1 MNILNKTDLEKR
13 EEQILAPYALK
24 SGKSKGRAHIEPTVE
39 QSRTNF
45 QLDRDRIIHTKAFR
59 RLKGKTQVLS
69 PGAAGDHFR
78 DRLTHTLEVTQIS
91 RDLARNFNL
100 NEDAAEAIA
109 LAHDLG
115 HSPFG
120 HAGETALNEC
130 LQAHG
135 LSFEHNEQSKRV
147 VTEIEELYPQ
157 FSGLNL
163 SLEIIEGLEKHQTPF
178 DQVNQEFI
186 GASLEAQIVNIADEI
201 AYLNHDIDD
210 GLRLKILKPEHL
222 QDLEIWQEAVTLSQE
237 LYQVTDIYS
246 PYRFRIISSL
256 MKLMIRDLIKN
267 TAQIIDVQK
276 FDSIES
282 IYQHKNEQLVSFS
295 APMRAKVN
303 QLRKSLYQNF
313 YLSPI
318 IQEPAQ
324 QGQQIIK
331 ELFAY
336 YLAKTDQTP
345 PQIRDY
351 IAGMTDSF
359 AAGCLMQ
366 TNPLWSNCLKIPIMI
381 CPKCKHENTKVIDS
395 RDSNDNKVIRRRR
408 ECEACAY
415 RFTTFENVATANFI
429 VIKKDNSREP
439 YNRQKLAQ
447 GIWKACE
454 KRKISQDQIEE
465 LLNELEE
472 GWSSL
477 GKEVQS
483 TKLGEGVMNRLRDLD
498 EVAYI
503 RFASVYRQFKD
514 IETFKEELQK
524 LLG

>member
-24 SGKSKGRAHIEPTVE
+24 SGKSKGRAHPEPTVE

-157 FSGLNL
+157 FPGLNL

-178 DQVNQEFI
+178 DQINQEFI

-366 TNPLWSNCLKIPIMI
+366 TNPL
-381 CPKCKHENTKVIDS
+381 
-395 RDSNDNKVIRRRR
+395 
-408 ECEACAY
+408 
-415 RFTTFENVATANFI
+415 
-429 VIKKDNSREP
+429 
-439 YNRQKLAQ
+439 
-447 GIWKACE
+447 
-454 KRKISQDQIEE
+454 
-465 LLNELEE
+465 
-472 GWSSL
+472 
-477 GKEVQS
+477 
-483 TKLGEGVMNRLRDLD
+483 
-498 EVAYI
+498 
-503 RFASVYRQFKD
+503 
-514 IETFKEELQK
+514 
-524 LLG
+524 